1 MRQPNPWESYR
12 QTATLTAPPGQIVL
26 MLYDGVLR
34 FLERALSGFDSPEPA
49 ERNSTV
55 NQNLQ
60 RAQSIVRELNCALDL
75 ERGGELAATLRRL
88 YDYFD
93 RRIIESNIKKTREG
107 ILEVIGHLTVLRD
120 AWNAMLNNSD
130 PGILAFDTPA
140 PALAFASA

>member
-34 FLERALSGFDSPEPA
+34 FLERALSGFDLIEPA
-49 ERNSTV
+49 ERNSTI
-55 NQNLQ
+55 NHNLQ

-75 ERGGELAATLRRL
+75 EKGGQVAETLRRL

-93 RRIIESNIKKTREG
+93 RRLLESNVKKTRDG
-107 ILEVIGHLTVLRD
+107 IYEVIRHLTELRD
-120 AWNAMLNNSD
+120 AWRSMLANND
-130 PGILAFDTPA
+130 PGLLPLDAQVP
-140 PALAFASA
+140 AFATACA